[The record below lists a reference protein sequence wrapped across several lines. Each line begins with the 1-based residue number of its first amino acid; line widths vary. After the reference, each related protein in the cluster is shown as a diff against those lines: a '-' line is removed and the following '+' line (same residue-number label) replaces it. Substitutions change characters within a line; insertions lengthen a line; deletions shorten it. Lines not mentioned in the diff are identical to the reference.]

1 MRLIYFFLIIIL
13 FSGCANSQ
21 NKVEE
26 FFQTDNATH
35 IKKDY
40 YEIVNLLKKYK
51 HKLDKRNPQNYDK
64 KLSYYI
70 YNEFDDYTNELYLKE
85 NGKYIYKFSDYL
97 KVAIS
102 DKKVTNRNDYLLLG
116 IYKQVND
123 AYNIK
128 EKIQISTFSYEIDKL
143 KNLYYTLNVINWQIK
158 HKRDQNGSY
167 LFLTWQ
173 NNWQIEL
180 EQMLKNGEKITWEKI
195 QNLKFIKNKKETIFN
210 SSNSN
215 FEVLMQEILYR
226 VKNSLKIMG
235 EEPLDV
241 SIEIMKT
248 LVFFI

>member
-180 EQMLKNGEKITWEKI
+180 EQKL
-195 QNLKFIKNKKETIFN
+195 QNTTLDNIVLSQLENIRLDKESLLSPSNN
-210 SSNSN
+210 S
-215 FEVLMQEILYR
+215 FEILTS
-226 VKNSLKIMG
+226 KMILHMAHSIKMLN
-235 EEPLDV
+235 EEPENL
-241 SIEIMKT
+241 SIDAI
-248 LVFFI
+248 LSVILII